1 MEDRHLC
8 LGNGILTS
16 TQGAIASLGV
26 ERPSLKNMN
35 KTISQCQATVAQAC
49 DALQASD
56 AFHQDC
62 GPGPL
67 LHASSCN
74 SVIAMDKVLGDSKC
88 AAGNAPVR
96 HCIMVKIAMN

>member
-8 LGNGILTS
+8 LGNDIIDKHTGGNRLMCNDL
-16 TQGAIASLGV
+16 SLAYIY
-26 ERPSLKNMN
+26 SLKNMN

-49 DALQASD
+49 DALQPSSD

-67 LHASSCN
+67 LHASC
-74 SVIAMDKVLGDSKC
+74 KL
-88 AAGNAPVR
+88 
-96 HCIMVKIAMN
+96 